1 MAEPP
6 ACPGGTCELFGVF
19 GILVQCLIGVWC
31 VATLLV
37 MWWLETPR
45 RSLLAWLGDMSKQM
59 VGAGYGHFMNVGVA
73 ILFGEA
79 LTTAAANNQCVWYLV
94 GFLSDIFFSTFLC
107 WLLTTALRPVFR
119 RNCGIDIGEYK
130 DDANLADG
138 QASMSPWLMWSLQTA
153 IWLGILTV
161 VKAVVSLGVYL
172 AQEPLY
178 SGLASLFRQV
188 NLCHHQRAQLVVSVV
203 LVPIVGD
210 AFQFAV
216 QDSFLKNNVAT
227 ATTKEEVEMEML
239 PADG

>member
-1 MAEPP
+1 MAAPP

-19 GILVQCLIGVWC
+19 GILVQCLIGLWC
-31 VATLLV
+31 VFTLLV

-59 VGAGYGHFMNVGVA
+59 VGAAYGHFMNVGVA
-73 ILFGEA
+73 LLFGTA
-79 LTTAAANNQCVWYLV
+79 LETAATNNQCVWYLV

-107 WLLTTALRPVFR
+107 WLLTRALRPLFR
-119 RNCGIDIGEYK
+119 SKCGIDIGEYEDESK
-130 DDANLADG
+130 AADDE
-138 QASMSPWLMWSLQTA
+138 ASMPAWLMWSLQTA

-161 VKAVVSLGVYL
+161 VKLVVSLGVYL

-178 SGLASLFRQV
+178 CGLATLYRQLG
-188 NLCHHQRAQLVVSVV
+188 LCHHQRAQLVASVV

-216 QDSFLKNNVAT
+216 QDSFLKNNAGT
-227 ATTKEEVEMEML
+227 ASSKESEIEML
-239 PADG
+239 QEED